1 MEASDLAAIGYA
13 SQMLAFGILSALF
26 LGRQQGSPF
35 SRYLGVAAA
44 ASSLLGGVL
53 ILQAQEF
60 ISFGAVVILAEW
72 ARNILWIIALFM
84 ILRTLDRRRLAE
96 IYARRYVLPLLAIA
110 LVGLFIYSGM
120 TIDSLAV
127 SLVVSG
133 GVLMSSLLVSLI
145 EQIYRNLPSDSTSGL
160 KYVCVALLIVSA
172 YDILVFLRAIS
183 AGELEA
189 DPWAARGFVNAL
201 AVVPLALALPGR
213 RSEFDPVADVP
224 RQVVYFSFSL
234 WALGVIIVFWL
245 MANSY
250 VGGYGGNWGIVANIV
265 LGVAA
270 FCAIGVLL
278 VSATIRARIR
288 VFLTKVFFKYKYDYR
303 KEWLRFISTLS
314 ESGLEN
320 VPATAV
326 RAVGQIVNSPGGI
339 VWVQEQEGNAYV
351 PIGSWRCE
359 IPTMSPI
366 DSDSELVRFL
376 IGRQWVI
383 DLEEK
388 QRYPAR
394 YGGLELDTCFQEND
408 DWWLI
413 VPLYLGKLLFGFV
426 WLKKPRVVRSLN
438 FEDHDLLRTVG
449 RHVGMHINQAESD
462 KRLAESSQ
470 FGTYNRLTAFLMHD
484 LNNLIA
490 QQSLVVTNAERF
502 RDNPKFVDDAIDTI
516 ANSVSRMKRLMEQLT
531 RGFKTPAKR
540 RTDLREALTR
550 AVQRS
555 NSLSPN
561 PTLALAD
568 GSIHVMA
575 DSDRLTTVFEHL
587 IRNAQDATADDGR
600 IDIGVTTSD
609 ELAIISISD
618 TGEGMSS
625 EFMRERLFRPFDSTK
640 GSHAMG
646 IGAYQ
651 AREYARMLGGQLEV
665 QSEPGQGTTFTL
677 RLPVVQ

>member
-1 MEASDLAAIGYA
+1 MEASDLAVIGYA
-13 SQMLAFGILSALF
+13 SQMFAFAVLSALF
-26 LGRQQGSPF
+26 LGRRRVSPF

-53 ILQAQEF
+53 TLQALGF
-60 ISFGAVVILAEW
+60 LSFGAVVVLAEW
-72 ARNILWIIALFM
+72 ARNILWIVALFM
-84 ILRTLDRRRLAE
+84 ILHTLDRRRLAE
-96 IYARRYVLPLLAIA
+96 LYARRYLLPLLVIA
-110 LVGLFIYSGM
+110 LASLLIYAGVM
-120 TIDSLAV
+120 IDSLAV

-133 GVLMSSLLVSLI
+133 GVLTAIMLVSLV

-172 YDILVFLRAIS
+172 FDILFFLRAIS
-183 AGELEA
+183 AGALEA
-189 DPWAARGFVNAL
+189 DPWAARGFVNVL
-201 AVVPLALALPGR
+201 VVVLLALPAR
-213 RSEFDPVADVP
+213 RNEFDPVADVP
-224 RQVVYFSFSL
+224 RQVMFYSFSL
-234 WALGVIIVFWL
+234 WALGVSIALWL

-250 VGGYGGNWGIVANIV
+250 VGGYGGNWGIVASIV
-265 LGVAA
+265 LSAAA

-278 VSATIRARIR
+278 VSATIRARVR

-366 DSDSELVRFL
+366 NSDSELVRFL
-376 IGRQWVI
+376 IERQWVI

-388 QRYPAR
+388 QRYPVR
-394 YGGLELDTCFQEND
+394 YDGLELDACFQESGD
-408 DWWLI
+408 GWLI
-413 VPLYLGKLLFGFV
+413 VPLYLGKRLFGFV

-470 FGTYNRLTAFLMHD
+470 FGTYNRLTAFIMHD

-516 ANSVSRMKRLMEQLT
+516 ANSVSRMKHLMEQLT

-555 NSLSPN
+555 NSLRPK

-575 DSDRLTTVFEHL
+575 DSERLTTVFEHL

-665 QSEPGQGTTFTL
+665 KSEPGQGTTFTL
-677 RLPVVQ
+677 RLPVAQ

>member
-1 MEASDLAAIGYA
+1 METSDLAAIGYA
-13 SQMLAFGILSALF
+13 SQMLAFAVLAALF
-26 LGRQQGSPF
+26 LGRQRGSPF

-44 ASSLLGGVL
+44 VSSLLGGVL
-53 ILQAQEF
+53 TLQALAL
-60 ISFGAVVILAEW
+60 ISFGAVVVLAEW
-72 ARNILWIIALFM
+72 ARNTLWLVALFM
-84 ILRTLDRRRLAE
+84 VLRILDRRRLAE
-96 IYARRYVLPLLAIA
+96 SYARRYVLPLLAIA
-110 LVGLFIYSGM
+110 FAALLIYSDT

-133 GVLMSSLLVSLI
+133 GVLMGIMLISLI

-172 YDILVFLRAIS
+172 YDILFFLHAIS
-183 AGELEA
+183 AGALEA
-189 DPWAARGFVNAL
+189 DPWTARGFVNAM
-201 AVVPLALALPGR
+201 VVLLLVLPAR
-213 RSEFDPVADVP
+213 RSEFDPVADIP
-224 RQVVYFSFSL
+224 RQVAYFSFSL
-234 WALGVIIVFWL
+234 WALGISIALWL

-250 VGGYGGNWGIVANIV
+250 VGGYSGNWGIVASIV
-265 LGVAA
+265 LGAAA
-270 FCAIGVLL
+270 FCAFGVLL
-278 VSATIRARIR
+278 VSATMRARVR

-339 VWVQEQEGNAYV
+339 VWVQEQDGNAYV

-366 DSDSELVRFL
+366 SSDSELVRFL
-376 IGRQWVI
+376 IDRQWVI

-394 YGGLELDTCFQEND
+394 YDSLELDGCFQESGEG
-408 DWWLI
+408 WLI
-413 VPLYLGKLLFGFV
+413 VPLYLGKRLSGFV
-426 WLKKPRVVRSLN
+426 WLKKPRIVRSLN

-540 RTDLREALTR
+540 RTDLREALKR
-550 AVQRS
+550 AVQHS
-555 NSLSPN
+555 NSLRPK
-561 PTLALAD
+561 PALPAAD
-568 GSIHVMA
+568 ISIHVLA
-575 DSDRLTTVFEHL
+575 DSERLTTVFEHL
-587 IRNAQDATADDGR
+587 IRNAQDATADDGKIE
-600 IDIGVTTSD
+600 IDMTLSEET
-609 ELAIISISD
+609 AIVSISD
-618 TGEGMSS
+618 TGEGMSP
-625 EFMRERLFRPFDSTK
+625 EFIRERLFRPFDSTK

-665 QSEPGQGTTFTL
+665 KSEPGQGTTFIL
-677 RLPVVQ
+677 RLPIAK